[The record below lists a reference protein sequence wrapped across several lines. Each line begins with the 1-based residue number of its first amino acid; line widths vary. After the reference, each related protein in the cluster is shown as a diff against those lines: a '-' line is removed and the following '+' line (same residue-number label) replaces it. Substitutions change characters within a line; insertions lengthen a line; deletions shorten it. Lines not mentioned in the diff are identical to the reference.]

1 MRVRC
6 DIVYNLDMNEDLGRI
21 EVMHTIAHMYCRG
34 YSVYDISKMTGK
46 TIASITKE
54 LDNIR
59 TIWKESA
66 IFDFNERISYE
77 LKKLDYLET
86 MYWESWEKSKREAET
101 SFSEVEIEDNEDG
114 PKRRRSKRT
123 TSLPPGDPR
132 FLEGI
137 RWCIERRCQLLGLD
151 APKKS
156 AVFTANVDMAPVI
169 DELESTRRQQELIGL
184 IKSLASTQQGVSD
197 SGDDV
202 IDAEELDEVN
212 ADD

>member
-1 MRVRC
+1 M
-6 DIVYNLDMNEDLGRI
+6 IYNEDMDAELSHI

-46 TIASITKE
+46 SIAAITKE

-59 TIWKESA
+59 TLWRDSA
-66 IFDFNERISYE
+66 VFDFNERISYE

-86 MYWESWEKSKREAET
+86 MYWESWEKSKREAEL
-101 SFSEVEIEDNEDG
+101 SFSEVEIDSDEEG
-114 PKRRRSKRT
+114 PKRKRSKRT

-132 FLEGI
+132 FLEGV

-156 AVFTANVDMAPVI
+156 AVFTANVDMAPVV
-169 DELESTRRQQELIGL
+169 DELESSKRQQELIGL
-184 IKSLASTQQGVSD
+184 IKSLSQNAQQKPAD
-197 SGDDV
+197 EDDI
-202 IDAEELDEVN
+202 IDAETIDED
-212 ADD
+212 APED